1 MVGPVRMYHFSMTP
15 TAGQDIGRHDGSR
28 PQMWQLGRHGGA
40 VGVDVVLRYEHL
52 DADLSKL
59 CAHRGT
65 EAARE
70 EMSAFSAGDCQ
81 AALEAAPNFGGEDH
95 EHLLEYLSS
104 ERVNLWEIVNEAF
117 KEDFEALGYPKVSSA
132 DEYRQKYM
140 PLRLDAIGL

>member
-1 MVGPVRMYHFSMTP
+1 MVAIRAEWSANRSHV
-15 TAGQDIGRHDGSR
+15 I
-28 PQMWQLGRHGGA
+28 
-40 VGVDVVLRYEHL
+40 
-52 DADLSKL
+52 DLSKL